1 MDRIRVKKTQSRKP
15 FSSSSCKSVIIS
27 AFQFLKTVM
36 KASFQCIRR
45 NSIIFES
52 DQCEQENGEG
62 DIMQVGPV
70 TVVGPEADRFK
81 DEEVFIKS
89 SDEDVFESETELELN
104 KTKQSNSTLRE

>member
-15 FSSSSCKSVIIS
+15 LSSSSCKSVIIS
-27 AFQFLKTVM
+27 ALQFLKTVM

-70 TVVGPEADRFK
+70 AVVRSEADRFK

-89 SDEDVFESETELELN
+89 SDEDVFKSETELELN
-104 KTKQSNSTLRE
+104 ITKQSNSTLRE